1 MLFARLDPKEVSK
14 KVEVIE
20 ATNADNDTKI
30 MKLK

>member
-1 MLFARLDPKEVSK
+1 MKASKEIAK

>member
-1 MLFARLDPKEVSK
+1 MFLVADAKGKE
-14 KVEVIE
+14 VEVIE